1 MTRKNQ
7 AISAGSRLGLFP
19 QYEPELQSLLNTSPW
34 ISRESL
40 RPEGILELR
49 ENFVGPS
56 ISEITMGRLLKSE
69 EHVFVGYQ
77 GAELAITIIG
87 PRNQR
92 VEAPLLFHIHSG
104 GMIAGDRFVGLS
116 LMADFVEEFG
126 VVCSS
131 VEYRLAPEFPDPYP
145 VEDCFAGLQYLLKN
159 AEQLMI
165 NKNRIVMVGMS
176 AGGGLAAGVALL
188 ARDHG
193 LPKLAGQMLMCPML
207 DESNASESSLQFNNI
222 GLWDRA
228 SNDTGWNA
236 LLGNRR
242 HTDKVSIYA
251 SPSRADDLS
260 GLPPTFLDTGS
271 LEVFRSEILSYAEA
285 LLLAG
290 VDTELH
296 IWPGA
301 FHGFDLAFPEARLS
315 RLAVSARREWLRA
328 VLATS

>member
-7 AISAGSRLGLFP
+7 AISAGSRLGLLP
-19 QYEPELQSLLNTSPW
+19 QYEPELQNLLNTSPW

-49 ENFVGPS
+49 KNFVGPS
-56 ISEITMGRLLKSE
+56 ISEITAGRLIKSE

-77 GAELAITIIG
+77 GAELAITIIM

-92 VEAPLLFHIHSG
+92 AEAPLLFHIHSG

-159 AEQLMI
+159 AEQLLI
-165 NKNRIVMVGMS
+165 NKDCIVMVGMS

-207 DESNASESSLQFNNI
+207 DESNASESSFQFDNI

-242 HTDKVSIYA
+242 HTDEVSIYA

-260 GLPPTFLDTGS
+260 RLPPTFLDTGS
-271 LEVFRSEILSYAEA
+271 LEVFRSEILNYAEA

-290 VDTELH
+290 VATELH